1 MENINDEIHKLLD
14 TFDRRKNLN
23 EEAQKARMQREEKF
37 LDEFSK
43 FRTEIAQPLFAEV
56 ANSIHSRGH
65 DAKTLI
71 DNGINRIGSCNMDI
85 TFYLSLA
92 SDDRS
97 TYPGNRG
104 RLFTLFASKR
114 YQNVRTH
121 WSNGSSEG
129 TQPEVY
135 KIRQLTRNLLE
146 EKLMDFI
153 ISAFHN

>member
-1 MENINDEIHKLLD
+1 MENFNDEINRLLD
-14 TFDRRKNLN
+14 TFEQRKNLN
-23 EEAQKARMQREEKF
+23 DEAQKARRQREIKF

-56 ANSIHSRGH
+56 AETILSRGH
-65 DAKTLI
+65 DTKILI

-104 RLFTLFASKR
+104 RLFTLFASKH
-114 YQNVRTH
+114 YQNVRIH
-121 WSNGSSEG
+121 WNNGLAEG
-129 TQPEVY
+129 TNPEVY
-135 KIRQLTRNLLE
+135 KIGQLTHNLLE
-146 EKLMDFI
+146 ERLMDFI
-153 ISAFHN
+153 VAAFRN